1 LENKSHKSDKTEKKT
16 TKWNRR
22 QQREERM
29 YELPIEPPEE
39 RRPAEGYEWSPKDDC
54 YWDMRVDMARDGDE

>member
-1 LENKSHKSDKTEKKT
+1 
-16 TKWNRR
+16 
-22 QQREERM
+22 M
-29 YELPIEPPEE
+29 CELPIEPPEE